1 MGQDGKKS
9 IRIRAQDPGILET
22 MAELW
27 QTKELL
33 GVLVLRQVKARYA
46 QTVFGTFWVVLQPFL
61 AAALYALVFGL
72 FIKVP
77 TGGVPYVLFSY
88 SAMVVWTIFAQ
99 GFDRAGMSLVQDE
112 RLITKTYF
120 PRLHLPI
127 SAALSV
133 APDFAISTILLFP
146 VAMYFGYYPG
156 LRLLWALPAVVAPFL
171 LAIGAGA
178 LVASMNIRWRD
189 LRQAAP
195 FLVQILVWA
204 TPVAYPLEIAPER
217 WRNILL
223 AGNPMA
229 PPVLFFR
236 HALLGTPLP
245 PLWSMGTSLGSAAL
259 FSLFG
264 SYVFRRVE
272 KTFADYI

>member
-1 MGQDGKKS
+1 MTSESRSQ
-9 IRIRAQDPGILET
+9 IHIRAQDPGILET
-22 MAELW
+22 VAELW

-33 GVLVLRQVKARYA
+33 GVLVLRQIKARYA
-46 QTVFGTFWVVLQPFL
+46 QTAFGTFWVVLQPLL
-61 AAALYALVFGL
+61 AAALYTLVFGL
-72 FIKVP
+72 FVKVP

-88 SAMVVWTIFAQ
+88 SAMVVWMIFAQ
-99 GFDRAGMSLVQDE
+99 GFDRSGISLVQDE

-133 APDFAISTILLFP
+133 APDFAISTLLLFP
-146 VAMYFGYYPG
+146 VALYFGYYPG
-156 LRLLWALPAVVAPFL
+156 FRLLWALPAVAVPFL
-171 LAIGAGA
+171 LAVGSGA

-217 WRNILL
+217 WRNIIL
-223 AGNPMA
+223 AANPMA
-229 PPVLFFR
+229 PPVLLFR

-245 PLWSMGTSLGSAAL
+245 PLWSMGTSLAL
-259 FSLFG
+259 ALVLFLFG

-272 KTFADYI
+272 KSFADYI